1 MFSSISSEEGV
12 RAFVL
17 FSSKMQE
24 DMKLSSKGEKQ
35 AAEMKY
41 MSPIYL

>member
-1 MFSSISSEEGV
+1 M
-12 RAFVL
+12 L

-24 DMKLSSKGEKQ
+24 DMKLSSESEKQ
-35 AAEMKY
+35 AGEMKY